1 MRSLIGN
8 MLPPPVTAC
17 PAPDSSSADPQPLR
31 QHVGNARRA
40 KLRGHTLG
48 RQPGDDRVIHGGL
61 APRHA
66 LAPFPHAQ
74 QLRRRQAV
82 QGQRR
87 ELGVGGL
94 ELVERPRDG
103 VAIRQ
108 RTRVHARKAGIFAV
122 DVDSE

>member
-8 MLPPPVTAC
+8 MLPPPVMAC

-31 QHVGNARRA
+31 QHVGKARRA
-40 KLRGHTLG
+40 KLRGHTIG

-66 LAPFPHAQ
+66 RAAFRHVQ
-74 QLRRRQAV
+74 QRNH
-82 QGQRR
+82 
-87 ELGVGGL
+87 
-94 ELVERPRDG
+94 
-103 VAIRQ
+103 
-108 RTRVHARKAGIFAV
+108 VHARKAGIFAV